1 MAAAR
6 AAVVMAVGL
15 AEEVR
20 AVAKVVEA
28 TAAVFLVFLVFLV
41 RHDIPMRVVL
51 NTWAFAA
58 IGCSQG
64 DHSIGCAA

>member
-41 RHDIPMRVVL
+41 RMTSH
-51 NTWAFAA
+51 
-58 IGCSQG
+58 
-64 DHSIGCAA
+64 CALC